1 MTEIWADIAGYE
13 GKYQISSA
21 GRVRSLDYRHTG
33 RAKLMTPQDNGHGY
47 LNIGLRDGTKR
58 KDYRYIHRL
67 VAEAFIPNPSN
78 LPTIN
83 HLDENKRN
91 NIVANLAWCTMAEN
105 LAYGSRHAQEIE
117 TQRRTHPN
125 RKAVA
130 QYSLDGKLVRV
141 YGSQREASRETG
153 IHSTSISACA
163 CGKLRTCGGFVFAL
177 RNNAG
182 QQRGIIKVMEV

>member
-13 GKYQISSA
+13 GKYQVSSF
-21 GRVRSLDYRHTG
+21 GSVRSLDYRNTG
-33 RAKLMTPQDNGHGY
+33 RAKIMEPQDNGHGY
-47 LNIGLRDGTKR
+47 LYIGLRDGTKR
-58 KDYRYIHRL
+58 RDYRYVHRL
-67 VAEAFIPNPSN
+67 VAETFIPNPLN

-91 NIVANLAWCTMAEN
+91 NVVANLAWCTIAEN
-105 LAYGSRHAQEIE
+105 LSYGSRHTKEIE

-141 YGSQREASRETG
+141 YGSQREAERETG
-153 IHSTSISACA
+153 IPAPNISSCA
-163 CGKLRTCGGFVFAL
+163 NGRLRTCGGFIFAFY
-177 RNNAG
+177 NNSG
-182 QQRGIIKVMEV
+182 QQRGQIKVMEI